1 MYIKEK
7 DGVYSLY
14 CTYLMFQKNADSVI
28 KHGVDS
34 SGFVY
39 KCSVLAAIGF
49 LKRFFI
55 LLYLNSDV

>member
-7 DGVYSLY
+7 DGLYSLY
-14 CTYLMFQKNADSVI
+14 CIYLMFQKIAESVI
-28 KHGVDS
+28 KHRVD

>member
-1 MYIKEK
+1 
-7 DGVYSLY
+7 
-14 CTYLMFQKNADSVI
+14 MFQKNAESVI
-28 KHGVDS
+28 KHRVD

>member
-1 MYIKEK
+1 
-7 DGVYSLY
+7 
-14 CTYLMFQKNADSVI
+14 MFRKNADSVI